1 MGGVGKWKWG
11 SEREGYKRGERKI
24 KIKVEERK
32 KRCRFTKDR
41 MKEK

>member
-1 MGGVGKWKWG
+1 MGKGEGMGGVGKWKWG

-32 KRCRFTKDR
+32 I
-41 MKEK
+41 EV